1 MLGGFIKTPRAF
13 KRLRS
18 VSVFIFLE
26 IFTPWPYGCNIKYFP
41 GIEILPVSLG
51 PLDPVG
57 SFITCTR
64 TFCFG
69 SSNSVI
75 PNVPFLSLSG
85 PKSETWMNPF
95 FSLSPI
101 FIKAASMPGRTF
113 STVPKKISPI

>member
-26 IFTPWPYGCNIKYFP
+26 IFTPWAYGCNIKNLP
-41 GIEILPVSLG
+41 GIEIFPDSLG

-69 SSNSVI
+69 SNNSVI

-85 PKSETWMNPF
+85 PKSETWINPF

-101 FIKAASMPGRTF
+101 LE
-113 STVPKKISPI
+113 